1 MKHEDHEGHEDND
14 VGICIKQK
22 KLEWNGFRGWNFTQ
36 PTSGRRHC
44 TTTGVMT
51 GAFQDFDR
59 ECGRVDDLFA
69 CDIHVNISN
78 HKHT

>member
-1 MKHEDHEGHEDND
+1 MVSE
-14 VGICIKQK
+14 VGI
-22 KLEWNGFRGWNFTQ
+22 FSQ

-51 GAFQDFDR
+51 GAFQDLDR

-69 CDIHVNISN
+69 CDIHVKINI
-78 HKHT
+78 HKYE